1 MPHTLHQL
9 LTFVFPN
16 WTHTTGHIHTSNILF
31 GDKGVS
37 FPAFQPHPFL
47 SLSLKEAHSYT
58 STREGHYC
66 RSTSAFTKL
75 IVRELLSRKHYHL

>member
-9 LTFVFPN
+9 LTFVLPN
-16 WTHTTGHIHTSNILF
+16 WTHTTGHIHTINILF

-37 FPAFQPHPFL
+37 FPAFQPHAFL

-58 STREGHYC
+58 SIREGHYC
-66 RSTSAFTKL
+66 RSTPAFTKL